1 MSDAKRKAGA
11 LPFDWDAAVALLSSR
26 DPRLRALITAT
37 QARATRPPARP
48 LRLEVS
54 HTQSLFHALCESIV
68 YQQLSGKAAAT
79 IFGRVRS
86 IYAPRRFPTPA
97 ALAATNPTK
106 LRAAGLSNAK
116 TLAVLDL
123 ARRTDAGELP
133 TLPQA
138 RRLSDDEIIE
148 RLTAVRGIGPWTA
161 HMFLIFRLGR
171 PDVLP
176 TADLGVR
183 KGFQL
188 TYRKRELPTP
198 DDLTR
203 HAEKWRPYRSV
214 ASWYMWRA
222 LDQPEK

>member
-1 MSDAKRKAGA
+1 MTDRTRA
-11 LPFDWDAAVALLSSR
+11 LPFDWDEALAH
-26 DPRLRALITAT
+26 LRARDRRLGTLID
-37 QARATRPPARP
+37 RHRPPV
-48 LRLEVS
+48 RLELA

-79 IFGRVRS
+79 IFGRVRAL
-86 IYAPRRFPTPA
+86 YAPRRFPAPA
-97 ALAATNPTK
+97 ELAATNPAR

-123 ARRTDAGELP
+123 ARQVQAGDVP
-133 TLPQA
+133 TLAQA
-138 RRLSDDEIIE
+138 RRLDDDEIVE
-148 RLTAVRGIGPWTA
+148 RLTGVRGIGPWTV

-188 TYRKRELPTP
+188 TYRKKELPDP
-198 DDLTR
+198 DALMK
-203 HAEKWRPYRSV
+203 HAEKWRPYRTV
-214 ASWYMWRA
+214 GSWYMWRA
-222 LDQPEK
+222 LDSEK

>member
-1 MSDAKRKAGA
+1 MSARRD
-11 LPFDWDAAVALLSSR
+11 LPFDWVAAQAHLRAR
-26 DPRLRALITAT
+26 DPKLRALIDRHTRLT
-37 QARATRPPARP
+37 RAAGPAR
-48 LRLEVS
+48 LELA

-79 IFGRVRS
+79 IFGRVRALF
-86 IYAPRRFPTPA
+86 APKRFPTPA
-97 ALAATNPTK
+97 ELAATSPAR
-106 LRAAGLSNAK
+106 LREAGLSNAK

-133 TLPQA
+133 TLAQA
-138 RRLSDDEIIE
+138 RKLSDDELVE
-148 RLTAVRGIGPWTA
+148 CLTAVRGIGPWTV
-161 HMFLIFRLGR
+161 HMFLMFRLGR

-188 TYRKRELPTP
+188 TYRKRDLPTP
-198 DDLTR
+198 DDLIR
-203 HAEKWRPYRSV
+203 HAEQWRPYRTV

-222 LDQPEK
+222 LDTD